1 MYDYR
6 KQTPEQRS
14 ETLRQRR
21 MRRLP
26 LHEPPRF
33 RFARGWFLITAA
45 TYEHK
50 QYFHTEADRAWLL
63 GELRKE
69 LQNAKILVGGW
80 VVLPNHYHLLVQC
93 QPLSVI
99 SLPLR
104 RAHARTAHALNRRD
118 ELTGRKIWHF
128 FSDRQI
134 RNDSHYYTTLN
145 YIHYNPTKHNYTKK
159 PLDWDCSS
167 LPCYEK
173 HFGIEWLRDLW
184 KQYPILDYGKGWD

>member
-14 ETLRQRR
+14 ETLRQRH
-21 MRRLP
+21 MRQLP

-33 RFARGWFLITAA
+33 RFTSGWFLITAA

-50 QYFHTEADRAWLL
+50 QYFHTEAERVWLL

-80 VVLPNHYHLLVQC
+80 VVLPNHYHLLAQC
-93 QPLSVI
+93 QPLSLI

-118 ELTGRKIWHF
+118 ELTGRKIWHL
-128 FSDRQI
+128 FSDRKI
-134 RNDSHYYTTLN
+134 RNDRHYYTTLN
-145 YIHYNPTKHNYTKK
+145 YIHYNPTKHKYTTK

-167 LPCYEK
+167 LPWYEK

-184 KQYPILDYGKGWD
+184 RQYPILDYGKGWD